1 MSNQEN
7 ISIHWNFAGLD
18 TPNSRKVIEAEID
31 IITRDILPNQFL
43 ELCKII
49 YQQLTVAYLS
59 QVSMAEFW
67 QLVAGENPD
76 AESKR
81 RATWLINAL
90 IRSQLAAKNP
100 PDIPDGP
107 SAYYLKR
114 EVLELLFSTNSLKE
128 LSRLCRREDLRMVA
142 KASAKFYLI
151 SSDKLWVLRRLPGP
165 VELSE
170 NLIFPPYI

>member
-1 MSNQEN
+1 MSKQEN

-18 TPNSRKVIEAEID
+18 TENSRKVIEAEID

-49 YQQLTVAYLS
+49 YQQLTVACLS

-76 AESKR
+76 KESKK
-81 RATWLINAL
+81 RATGLINAL
-90 IRSQLAAKNP
+90 IRYKLAAKNP

-128 LSRLCRREDLRMVA
+128 FKQALQERGFENGGQGIGEILFEELRQAVGAASVTRPSRTE
-142 KASAKFYLI
+142 
-151 SSDKLWVLRRLPGP
+151 
-165 VELSE
+165 
-170 NLIFPPYI
+170 